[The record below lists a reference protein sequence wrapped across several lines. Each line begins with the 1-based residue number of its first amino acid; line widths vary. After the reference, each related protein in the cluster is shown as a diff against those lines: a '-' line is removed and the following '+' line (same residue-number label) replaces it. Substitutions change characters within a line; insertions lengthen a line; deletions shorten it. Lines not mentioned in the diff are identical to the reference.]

1 MRIVLLNQFF
11 WPDAV
16 ATSQILSDVAHDLA
30 VNHDV
35 IAICAESG
43 ATIENEESDLG
54 QHVSIIRTK
63 SASFGHRSSKRLLS
77 YISYLVGSVWHG
89 LRISEPDQFLT
100 LTTPPVLPVIGSILS
115 TLRGARHVIWEMDVY
130 PDIATDIGFLKKGGI
145 VAFLSGKLLDWS
157 RRRAASIIVLGDD
170 MKMRLLARGIP
181 ADKIRVVE
189 NWADGNEIQPAPF
202 APGPLV
208 IHYSGNL
215 GLAHEIDTIQKLIE
229 RLINHPDFQFTFV
242 GGGPRRPAL
251 VQWCQEKGIRNVE
264 FRSYCKR
271 SDLSRSLGEGHLGLV
286 TQLLH
291 SLGSVVP
298 SKIYGIMAAGRPLL
312 YIGPD
317 ESTPARHIQ
326 RFQCGWH
333 IQPGDVDG
341 LESLLIS
348 LHENRQLLIEAGRR
362 ARTAFEQHFDRAIG
376 VERIRE
382 VIAGHSLSQP
392 LQPIS
397 ASNESVIG
405 D

>member
-1 MRIVLLNQFF
+1 M
-11 WPDAV
+11 
-16 ATSQILSDVAHDLA
+16 ATSQILSDVAGVLA
-30 VNHDV
+30 EEHDV
-35 IAICAESG
+35 VVICAESG
-43 ATIENEESDLG
+43 ATIDNEGPDLG
-54 QHVSIIRTK
+54 RLVSIIRTK
-63 SASFGHRSSKRLLS
+63 SANFGHRNSKRLLS
-77 YISYLVGSVWHG
+77 YVSYLAGSVWHG
-89 LRISEPDQFLT
+89 LRIADPDQFLT
-100 LTTPPVLPVIGSILS
+100 LTTPAVLPIIGSVLS
-115 TLRGARHVIWEMDVY
+115 KLRGARHVIWEMDVY

-181 ADKIRVVE
+181 AEKITVVE
-189 NWADGNEIQPAPF
+189 NWADGHEIQPAPF

-208 IHYSGNL
+208 VYYSGNL
-215 GLAHEIDTIQKLIE
+215 GLAHDTETIQKLIE
-229 RLINHPDFQFTFV
+229 RLINHPDFQFTFA

-251 VQWCQEKGIRNVE
+251 VQWCKQNGIRNVE

-271 SDLSRSLGEGHLGLV
+271 SDLSRSLAEGHLGLV
-286 TQLLH
+286 TQLSH
-291 SLGSVVP
+291 TLGSVVP

-333 IQPGDVDG
+333 ILPGDVDG

-362 ARTAFEQHFDRAIG
+362 ARTAFERHFDRAIG
-376 VERIRE
+376 VGQIRN
-382 VIAGHSLSQP
+382 VIAGHTHGQP